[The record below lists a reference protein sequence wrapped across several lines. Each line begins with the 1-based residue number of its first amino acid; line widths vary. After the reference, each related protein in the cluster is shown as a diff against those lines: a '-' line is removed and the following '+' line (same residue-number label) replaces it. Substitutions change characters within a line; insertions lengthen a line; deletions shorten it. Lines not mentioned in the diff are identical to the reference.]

1 MRKGGCRKAL
11 PVCRCLAL
19 ARLALIRF
27 AFSRFAAFA
36 RQLAVSPQGDQPSRC
51 GGAST
56 QWGRIGRPLRS
67 AMGERQRQM
76 AANFAKLPELLL
88 KPPETLTGCS
98 ASGGLT

>member
-11 PVCRCLAL
+11 PVCRY
-19 ARLALIRF
+19 LALIF
-27 AFSRFAAFA
+27 ALSRFAAFA

-51 GGAST
+51 GGASN

>member
-19 ARLALIRF
+19 VRFTSIRLALNC
-27 AFSRFAAFA
+27 FAAFA

-51 GGAST
+51 GGAYT

-76 AANFAKLPELLL
+76 AANFAKLP
-88 KPPETLTGCS
+88 
-98 ASGGLT
+98 